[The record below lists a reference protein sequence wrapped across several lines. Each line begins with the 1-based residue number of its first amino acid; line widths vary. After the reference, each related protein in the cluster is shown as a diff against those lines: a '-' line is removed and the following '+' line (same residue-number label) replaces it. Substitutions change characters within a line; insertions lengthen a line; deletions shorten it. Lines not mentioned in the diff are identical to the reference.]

1 MEVCDRVRVRSDCM
15 SARVPFSIPT
25 DCRDSGGSGCR
36 SCDRRVALGNLRIV
50 AVLSQPESRIRN
62 LALLKTAVALMPLSE
77 RPITRADSRD
87 GLDSP

>member
-1 MEVCDRVRVRSDCM
+1 MRVRCDCM
-15 SARVPFSIPT
+15 SARVPFSIPA
-25 DCRDSGGSGCR
+25 DC
-36 SCDRRVALGNLRIV
+36 ATV
-50 AVLSQPESRIRN
+50 AVLGTVHATDASLSVTCGLSLFCGAGKRDPN